1 MKHVIIDRKT
11 SKRLKEIDPI
21 KGNPLKEVVDES
33 SPMSPPDA
41 YAEPTVKQIP
51 YDDMAEILKRLITEH
66 NISKEQIMT
75 FEKALVRF
83 RELDWK
89 LENETNVVFKEF
101 FFFFD
106 NKILTHNYREE
117 KVLFPLLNQ
126 RLIETGEH
134 GGGQRPQTAVD
145 IMEDDHI
152 KFIQLGVLTF
162 NLIGLG
168 SRLPDPES
176 RKLTFEIAYDNG
188 MELIEMLRLHIFRED
203 HTLFPLAQ
211 KLIKKKEF
219 REMKEK
225 MDLLI

>member
-1 MKHVIIDRKT
+1 MKHVIIDRE
-11 SKRLKEIDPI
+11 SGKRLKEVDPI
-21 KGNPLKEVVDES
+21 KGNPKKDVEDES

-41 YAEPTVKQIP
+41 YAESTVKQIP
-51 YDDMAEILKRLITEH
+51 YDDMDGILKRLITEH
-66 NISKEQIMT
+66 DNAKKQIMS
-75 FEKALVRF
+75 FEKALVAF
-83 RELDWK
+83 KELDWS
-89 LENETNVVFKEF
+89 LEKETNTTFKEF

-126 RLIETGEH
+126 KLIESGEH
-134 GGGQRPQTAVD
+134 GSGLRPQTAVD

-152 KFIQLGVLTF
+152 KFIQLGALTF

-168 SRLPDPES
+168 SRLSDLES
-176 RKLTFEIAYDNG
+176 RRVTFEIAYQNG
-188 MELIEMLRLHIFRED
+188 MEMIEMLRLHIFRED

-219 REMKEK
+219 KEMKEK
-225 MDLLI
+225 MDLLN

>member
-1 MKHVIIDRKT
+1 MKHVIIDRE
-11 SKRLKEIDPI
+11 SGKRLKEVDPI
-21 KGNPLKEVVDES
+21 KGNPKKDVEDES

-41 YAEPTVKQIP
+41 YAESTVKQIP
-51 YDDMAEILKRLITEH
+51 YDDMDGILKRLITEH
-66 NISKEQIMT
+66 DNAKKQIMS
-75 FEKALVRF
+75 FEKALVAF
-83 RELDWK
+83 KELDWS
-89 LENETNVVFKEF
+89 LEKETNTTFKEF

-126 RLIETGEH
+126 KLIESGEH
-134 GGGQRPQTAVD
+134 GSGLRPQTAVD

-152 KFIQLGVLTF
+152 KFIQLGALTF

-168 SRLPDPES
+168 SRLSDSES
-176 RKLTFEIAYDNG
+176 KKMTFEIAYQNG

-219 REMKEK
+219 REMKKK